1 MVEPPQDT
9 SLQTK
14 LDGAIN
20 ALTKQLSSIDTTLHA
35 VEQRMERQ
43 CGAVEQRLD
52 IMDRRFGAVLT
63 SKDGRS
69 FFN

>member
-20 ALTKQLSSIDTTLHA
+20 ALTKQLSSIDTKLHA